1 MLAGLLPIGSVVTL
15 RDVELKVMVVGY
27 MPKDLDNPEREHE
40 YSGLFY
46 PLGFRAI
53 DQFVQFD
60 MNQVISIDYIGYQD
74 REQMEFEEYILGLN
88 DGDEDEESD
97 SSEQEDSRE
106 SEDSLEPKEDE

>member
-15 RDVELKVMVVGY
+15 KDVELKVMVVGY

-46 PLGFRAI
+46 PLGFRSV

-60 MNQVISIDYIGYQD
+60 MDQIIGIDYIGYQD

-88 DGDEDEESD
+88 DGDEDEV
-97 SSEQEDSRE
+97 
-106 SEDSLEPKEDE
+106 SLEPKEDE